1 MSHLERAVYRSR
13 ATLLPDAE
21 VIGGAIDDIVEA
33 ARANNARDGV
43 TGALVYSDGVFMQ
56 ALEGSPAALDAT
68 LARIGKD
75 RRHTDLHVLR
85 RDTISGRMFPDSP
98 LAFVSS
104 AMVREA
110 TMGSGRGISMDVC
123 RLPTEI
129 FAPLLRTLIAAP
141 SVPNVTGMAK
151 RA

>member
-1 MSHLERAVYRSR
+1 MSNLERVIYRSR

-21 VIGGAIDDIVEA
+21 VIGGAIDDIAEA
-33 ARANNARDGV
+33 ARANNARDAITGV
-43 TGALVYSDGVFMQ
+43 LVYSDGVFMQ
-56 ALEGSPAALDAT
+56 VLEGRPPALDAT

-75 RRHTDLHVLR
+75 RRHKDLHVLR
-85 RDTISGRMFPDSP
+85 RETVSGRMFPDTP

-110 TMGSGRGISMDVC
+110 TMGSGRGISMDIG

-129 FAPLLRTLIAAP
+129 FAPLLRTLLTTP
-141 SVPNVTGMAK
+141 SVPNVTGMLR